1 MNNLHALANQLSK
14 QYKHIDLVYVGSTA
28 DPSIANMINK
38 GYVVY
43 VCQSNDTSPL
53 LVRQTANAKKE
64 IYLQQGLVAALVIVC
79 I

>member
-1 MNNLHALANQLSK
+1 MNNLTTLANELSK
-14 QYKHIDLVYVGSTA
+14 RYKHIDLVYVESAA

-43 VCQSNDTSPL
+43 VCHSNDTSPL
-53 LVRQTANAKKE
+53 LVRQTSNAKKE